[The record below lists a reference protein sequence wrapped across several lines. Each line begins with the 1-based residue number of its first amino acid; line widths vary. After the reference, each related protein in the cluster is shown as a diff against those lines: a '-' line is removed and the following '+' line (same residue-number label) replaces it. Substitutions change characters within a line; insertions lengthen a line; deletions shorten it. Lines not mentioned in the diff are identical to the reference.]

1 MMKFFIT
8 LVLLLKLTLA
18 GAQPMQDTARQDCE
32 RTINSV
38 IAIYGQLSQNPAF
51 KPENLTPVIKG
62 QADDSRMLWFLNQE
76 VVPRLL
82 SQGPERL
89 VMYLKTQ
96 GFNRCADIVNG
107 STIYIEK

>member
-1 MMKFFIT
+1 MKFLI
-8 LVLLLKLTLA
+8 LAILLFKLSYSV
-18 GAQPMQDTARQDCE
+18 AQPSQDIARQDCE
-32 RTINSV
+32 RTIKSV

-51 KPENLTPVIKG
+51 KPENLTPVIRG

-89 VMYLKTQ
+89 NMYLKSQ

-107 STIYIEK
+107 PTIYIEK